1 MGGWVR
7 GADGHDDDDDGCDG
21 TDGRV
26 FSYDEQQKIISAAM

>member
-1 MGGWVR
+1 VGA
-7 GADGHDDDDDGCDG
+7 ADGHDDADDGCGG